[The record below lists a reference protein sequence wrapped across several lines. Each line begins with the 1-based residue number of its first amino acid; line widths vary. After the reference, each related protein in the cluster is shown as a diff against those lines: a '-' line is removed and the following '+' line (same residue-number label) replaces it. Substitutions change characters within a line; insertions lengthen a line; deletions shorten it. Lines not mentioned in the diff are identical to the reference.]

1 MKFFHSLTLANILEM
16 RILTT
21 IAFILL
27 INISSPEKIFE
38 GELIYHYNM
47 RMNEK
52 NFSDSRKYFDT
63 LKITYK
69 DKNYIK
75 LTNKK
80 DYEKT
85 IFIDSLKKIYVIYKD
100 NLSKSKKLSM
110 NEDNLNFGKLYNREN
125 SHFGKIISLSKSDTI
140 INFDKKDYEL
150 KKLFVK
156 REYGNEIYVYSDSN
170 EYKLTDNRNILRNI
184 GEQIHPKEIA
194 TELNNSIIYYYK
206 LQAENTELFVE
217 YKLVEIK
224 NKKIE
229 NSVFSIPKHKDSKD
243 FEKENKKS
251 GRFKFYELT
260 E

>member
-1 MKFFHSLTLANILEM
+1 M

-206 LQAENTELFVE
+206 LQTENAELFVE

-229 NSVFSIPKHKDSKD
+229 NRVFSIPKHKDSKD

>member
-1 MKFFHSLTLANILEM
+1 
-16 RILTT
+16 
-21 IAFILL
+21 
-27 INISSPEKIFE
+27 
-38 GELIYHYNM
+38 
-47 RMNEK
+47 MNEK
-52 NFSDSRKYFDT
+52 NFSDSNKYFDT

-69 DKNYIK
+69 NKNYIK
-75 LTNKK
+75 LTNQK
-80 DYEKT
+80 DYEKS

-100 NLSKSKKLSM
+100 NWSKSKKLSM
-110 NEDNLNFGKLYNREN
+110 NEDNLNFGKLYNQEN

-140 INFDKKDYEL
+140 INFDKKDHEL

-156 REYGNEIYVYSDSN
+156 REYGKETYVYSDAN
-170 EYKLTDNRNILRNI
+170 QYKLADNRNILRAM

-206 LQAENTELFVE
+206 LQVKNTELYSE

-224 NKKIE
+224 NKEIE
-229 NSVFSIPKHKDSKD
+229 NSIFSIPKHKDSRGL
-243 FEKENKKS
+243 EKENKKN

>member
-1 MKFFHSLTLANILEM
+1 
-16 RILTT
+16 
-21 IAFILL
+21 
-27 INISSPEKIFE
+27 
-38 GELIYHYNM
+38 
-47 RMNEK
+47 
-52 NFSDSRKYFDT
+52 
-63 LKITYK
+63 
-69 DKNYIK
+69 
-75 LTNKK
+75 
-80 DYEKT
+80 
-85 IFIDSLKKIYVIYKD
+85 
-100 NLSKSKKLSM
+100 M

-206 LQAENTELFVE
+206 LQTENAELFVE

>member
-1 MKFFHSLTLANILEM
+1 M

-38 GELIYHYNM
+38 GELNYHYNM

-206 LQAENTELFVE
+206 LQTENAELFVE